1 MPGLSGV
8 GAGMD
13 SFFEYGVKAGIMLGE
28 LKNSKSGGAG
38 LIGNLYR

>member
-1 MPGLSGV
+1 
-8 GAGMD
+8 MD

-38 LIGNLYR
+38 LIRNIYR